1 MEQVMRRQVGLRAR
15 TDFRVTARWGS
26 RALRCRG
33 VEISA
38 TGIVIDG
45 GLPRYGA
52 PLWVWLELELPERL
66 RPMRALARPVWAL
79 GTQQAFRFVKISDAD
94 RLSLAEHVD
103 LAARRGV
110 PLN

>member
-1 MEQVMRRQVGLRAR
+1 MKWVTRRQVGLRAR

-33 VEISA
+33 VEVSP

-45 GLPRYGA
+45 ELPRYGG

-66 RPMRALARPVWAL
+66 RPMLALARPVWSI
-79 GTQQAFRFVKISDAD
+79 GRQQGFRFVKISDAD
-94 RLSLAEHVD
+94 RLSIAEHVD
-103 LAARRGV
+103 LAARRGT

>member
-1 MEQVMRRQVGLRAR
+1 MKAVMRRRVGLRAR
-15 TDFRVTARWGS
+15 TDFRVTARWGARS
-26 RALRCRG
+26 LRCRG
-33 VEISA
+33 IEVSPN
-38 TGIVIDG
+38 GIVVDG
-45 GLPRYGA
+45 GLPRHGA

-66 RPMRALARPVWAL
+66 RPMRALARPVWTL
-79 GTQQAFRFVKISDAD
+79 GSQQAFRFVRISDAD

>member
-1 MEQVMRRQVGLRAR
+1 MHWVMRRQVGLRAR

-33 VEISA
+33 VEVSA
-38 TGIVIDG
+38 TGIVIAG
-45 GLPRYGA
+45 RFPRYGA

-66 RPMRALARPVWAL
+66 RPMRALARPVWTL
-79 GTQQAFRFVKISDAD
+79 GNQQGFRFVEISDAD

>member
-1 MEQVMRRQVGLRAR
+1 MAPGMRRKVGLRAR

-33 VEISA
+33 IEISP
-38 TGIVIDG
+38 TGIVVDG
-45 GLPRYGA
+45 RLPPGG
-52 PLWVWLELELPERL
+52 PLWVWLELELPERV
-66 RPMRALARPVWAL
+66 RPMRALARPVWVL
-79 GTQQAFRFVKISDAD
+79 GSQQAFRFLRISDAD

-110 PLN
+110 RLN